1 MFVWPMRGTDGSHDP
16 QTGEKADQRGGE
28 IPSTTAADPAR
39 IPIEGQHGWQ
49 SVGVQERQDRLES
62 RLLPKGVMRL
72 GGKQDR
78 GACVNEI
85 THLDDVLSLPLSAGI
100 SADRGRILE
109 IHLDFL

>member
-1 MFVWPMRGTDGSHDP
+1 MRGTDVSHDP
-16 QTGEKADQRGGE
+16 QTGEKADPRRRE

-39 IPIEGQHGWQ
+39 IPIEGQHGGQ
-49 SVGVQERQDRLES
+49 SVDVQERQDRLES
-62 RLLPKGVMRL
+62 RLFPKGVMRL

-78 GACVNEI
+78 GACVDEM